1 MAVVER
7 VANGR
12 PAEMLDTKPNDA
24 GLIALCAAV
33 EVKPDAPVQVVRG
46 EMTYAVFNLDGE
58 YYVTQDLCTH
68 GPGSLSEG
76 FIMDGEV
83 ECPFH
88 QGRFDIRTGRATAAP
103 CTEAVKTWAV
113 HVVDGQICINPISAR
128 SAGA

>member
-1 MAVVER
+1 MTVVER
-7 VANGR
+7 VANRR
-12 PAEMLDTKPNDA
+12 PPEMLDTKPNDA
-24 GLIALCAAV
+24 GLIALCTAV

-68 GPGSLSEG
+68 GPGSLAEG
-76 FIMDGEV
+76 FIIDGEV

-103 CTEAVKTWAV
+103 CTEAVKTWPV
-113 HVVDGQICINPISAR
+113 QVVDGQICINPISPR